1 MTKKNLVKSTMNL
14 IPGALDQRIGTER
27 KCCFAL
33 NYLFILFYVDVLEV
47 FLPLVSAHWAYP
59 E

>member
-1 MTKKNLVKSTMNL
+1 MNL